1 MRRPVREV
9 FLSQMPFPIYIFL
22 LFLLL
27 ITSGAPQ
34 AHTYYTYIQYS
45 QVQYLLFVGIFPTNI
60 TIRLQSI
67 VLCASKRT
75 PIRKVLYM
83 KLNVLCINIFKFSH
97 TKYVVVEVNKQ
108 IVFYFIFSLST
119 YPMGI

>member
-1 MRRPVREV
+1 MRRPILEV

-34 AHTYYTYIQYS
+34 AHTYYTMYTYIQYS

-60 TIRLQSI
+60 IIRLQSR
-67 VLCASKRT
+67 VLCAPQRT
-75 PIRKVLYM
+75 PLRKVYETQCSM
-83 KLNVLCINIFKFSH
+83 HKHF
-97 TKYVVVEVNKQ
+97 
-108 IVFYFIFSLST
+108 
-119 YPMGI
+119 